1 MSSERRLGLID
12 NLYGEIDVDGDPR
25 KAILLDRQIIM
36 ETGGLVPGEISF
48 TLRLRCWEGLWIASM
63 GSQVRF
69 GSCNSDIHTPTPDV
83 IKEMRD

>member
-1 MSSERRLGLID
+1 MLGRSMD
-12 NLYGEIDVDGDPR
+12 H
-25 KAILLDRQIIM
+25 
-36 ETGGLVPGEISF
+36 F
-48 TLRLRCWEGLWIASM
+48 LWIVSM